1 MKVILF
7 VTVLFISMPVL
18 AQITHCTVEGE
29 ILFDKTGDIY
39 VYLVT
44 EESFRT
50 PFTGSQE
57 KVIEVGE
64 QELRKKVA
72 AFKFEQVRAGNYGIR
87 CFQDVDGDGKLERG
101 LFGPKEPWGMSWQ
114 GKKPAKWPEFEDI
127 SFEVNS
133 NITSIQIR
141 LE

>member
-1 MKVILF
+1 MKIILCAA
-7 VTVLFISMPVL
+7 VLFISIPVL
-18 AQITHCTVEGE
+18 AQTTLCTVEGE
-29 ILFDKTGDIY
+29 ILFDKTGDIH

-44 EESFRT
+44 EEIFRT
-50 PFTGSQE
+50 PFTGIQQ
-57 KVIEVGE
+57 KVIKIGE
-64 QELRKKVA
+64 QELRKKAVA
-72 AFKFEQVRAGNYGIR
+72 FRFEQVHAGTYGIR
-87 CFQDVDGDGKLERG
+87 CFQDVDGDGKLERS

-114 GKKPAKWPEFEDI
+114 GEKPAKWPEFEDI